1 MNKSAHTNNIA
12 RDTSALVDI
21 VRAAAESIDTAAGV
35 NPANVV
41 ELFRV
46 AQRYETAMAAV
57 DAIARMEPK

>member
-1 MNKSAHTNNIA
+1 MNESSHLNNIP

-46 AQRYETAMAAV
+46 AQRYETAMGAIEAV
-57 DAIARMEPK
+57 RQIPRT